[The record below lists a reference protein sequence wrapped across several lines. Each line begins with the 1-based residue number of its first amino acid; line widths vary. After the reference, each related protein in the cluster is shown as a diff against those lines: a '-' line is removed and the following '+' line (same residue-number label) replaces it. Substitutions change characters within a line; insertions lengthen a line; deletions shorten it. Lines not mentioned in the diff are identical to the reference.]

1 MVSAADTTSAI
12 ALMSQQPNLWSPS
25 SKVNGW
31 QIVCSKSFFST
42 GPLNYRYI
50 TETIF

>member
-25 SKVNGW
+25 SKV
-31 QIVCSKSFFST
+31 ILTRLRF
-42 GPLNYRYI
+42 GPQADHTHVIKTFIILLNM
-50 TETIF
+50 T